1 MTGRAAFPYAID
13 STGQTARADPADYI
27 AQFFEQIL
35 FVTPGERLN
44 RPDFG
49 CSLRSL
55 TFSTRTSEL
64 NTAIEALVEGA
75 LRRWAGDAIQIR
87 NFAVDVQETVVTVTI
102 HYFDRRTQAVRQ
114 IRVSN

>member
-1 MTGRAAFPYAID
+1 VTRAAFPLAIA
-13 STGQTARADPADYI
+13 STGQTACADPADEV
-27 AQFFEQIL
+27 AQMLEQIL
-35 FVTPGERLN
+35 FVTPGERVN

-64 NTAIEALVEGA
+64 DTAIEALVEGA
-75 LRRWAGDAIQIR
+75 LRRWAGDAIHIR
-87 NFAVDVQETVVTVTI
+87 GFAVEVQEAALVVTI
-102 HYFDRRTQAVRQ
+102 RYFDRRTQAVRQ

>member
-1 MTGRAAFPYAID
+1 MTGRAAFPFAIA
-13 STGQTARADPADYI
+13 SAGRTACADPAD
-27 AQFFEQIL
+27 QVTQTLEQIL
-35 FVTPGERLN
+35 FVAPGERVN

-49 CSLRSL
+49 CSLRSM

-64 NTAIEALVEGA
+64 DTAIEALVEGA

-87 NFAVDVQETVVTVTI
+87 DLAVEVQEAVVVVSI
-102 HYFDRRTQAVRQ
+102 RYFDRRTQAVRQ